1 MMHTETRAQNITS
14 IFKDRPALLILFIGF
29 LVRGIVGALVPP
41 GFDEAYY
48 GVYSSRAGFSPKPGS
63 MWQGYSQRLTRLQIG
78 KELIVRTRNE
88 YREE

>member
-14 IFKDRPALLILFIGF
+14 IFKDRPTLLILFIGF

-48 GVYSSRAGFSPKPGS
+48 GVYSFRAVFGPKPGS
-63 MWQGYSQRLTRLQIG
+63 MWQEFSQRLARPQIWE
-78 KELIVRTRNE
+78 ELIVRTKE
-88 YREE
+88 